1 MVGYGSSMA
10 HLIKDKKKLIS
21 RVKRIKGQLGSVEKA
36 LDEVHDCA
44 QILQTIAACR
54 GALDSLMSEIFEGH
68 IRMHIIDPERHPTS
82 DRRWAPSQAT
92 RNCHLFDTLWGYSS
106 EREVRARRPPRS
118 RSRARPWSPR
128 R

>member
-1 MVGYGSSMA
+1 MPMA
-10 HLIKDKKKLIS
+10 HLIKDKKKLVA
-21 RVKRIKGQLGSVEKA
+21 RVKRIQGQLGSVEKA

-82 DRRWAPSQAT
+82 EQSNAAQELIDAAKAYLR
-92 RNCHLFDTLWGYSS
+92 
-106 EREVRARRPPRS
+106 
-118 RSRARPWSPR
+118 
-128 R
+128 